1 MVLCWVARYTKSN
14 CPSAKTENSTP
25 PSIKIYAFPLYGVW
39 FVDSSISVF
48 AAFTVAIVNSSRSN
62 VLKFFIVFV
71 LMYLLITLLSVVQLF
86 INTDHAKIKT
96 NP

>member
-39 FVDSSISVF
+39 FVDPGVSF
-48 AAFTVAIVNSSRSN
+48 
-62 VLKFFIVFV
+62 LQH
-71 LMYLLITLLSVVQLF
+71 LLWLLLIAVEVMF
-86 INTDHAKIKT
+86 
-96 NP
+96 